1 VDGVFI
7 GSNMSRPMVAGG
19 CDGQSG
25 GGTWTDLGGPIVD
38 GFGHT
43 GAMAP
48 AIALTWPTR
57 PTDELSTDVHRIIHA
72 VTALGGAVGW
82 LEPPSQPETDAW
94 LLPLLEEVGRGD
106 AAFCIA
112 SVDGAAAAFGCWR
125 RDQGPIFAHRAQVSK
140 VMAHPD
146 ARGLGLGELIV
157 TSLVGH
163 ARTSGIETLRLS
175 ARGNNHLA
183 IELYQ
188 RLGFQVWGRLPN
200 SIEVGDLRFDDVHLY
215 LQFDRPA
222 PVTLLGSSPEGPGA
236 SAAPVAPQ

>member
-1 VDGVFI
+1 
-7 GSNMSRPMVAGG
+7 
-19 CDGQSG
+19 
-25 GGTWTDLGGPIVD
+25 
-38 GFGHT
+38 
-43 GAMAP
+43 MAP
-48 AIALTWPTR
+48 EIALTWPNS
-57 PTDELSTDVHRIIHA
+57 PTDLLSTDVHRIIHA

-82 LEPPSQPETDAW
+82 LEPPSQHESDAW
-94 LLPLLEEVGRGD
+94 LLPVLQEVGRGD
-106 AAFCIA
+106 AAFCVA
-112 SVDGAAAAFGCWR
+112 STDGMSAAFGCWR
-125 RDQGPIFAHRAQVSK
+125 RDPGPIFAHRAQVSK

-157 TSLVGH
+157 SSLVGQ

-200 SIEVGDLRFDDVHLY
+200 SIEVGNLRFDDVHLY

-222 PVTLLGSSPEGPGA
+222 TVTLLGSSPEGPGF
-236 SAAPVAPQ
+236 SAAPCAGQ

>member
-1 VDGVFI
+1 
-7 GSNMSRPMVAGG
+7 
-19 CDGQSG
+19 
-25 GGTWTDLGGPIVD
+25 
-38 GFGHT
+38 
-43 GAMAP
+43 MAP
-48 AIALTWPTR
+48 EIALTWPTA

-82 LEPPSQPETDAW
+82 LEPPSRDESDAW
-94 LLPLLEEVGRGD
+94 LLPLLEEVARGD
-106 AAFCIA
+106 AALCVA
-112 SVDGAAAAFGCWR
+112 STDGAPAAFGCWR
-125 RDQGPIFAHRAQVSK
+125 RDPGPIFAHRAQVSK

-157 TSLVGH
+157 SSLVGH

-200 SIEVGDLRFDDVHLY
+200 AIEVGNLRFDDVHLY

-222 PVTLLGSSPEGPGA
+222 TVTLVGSSPEGPG
-236 SAAPVAPQ
+236 SSDAPVPTQ

>member
-1 VDGVFI
+1 
-7 GSNMSRPMVAGG
+7 
-19 CDGQSG
+19 
-25 GGTWTDLGGPIVD
+25 
-38 GFGHT
+38 
-43 GAMAP
+43 MAP
-48 AIALTWPTR
+48 EIALTWPNS
-57 PTDELSTDVHRIIHA
+57 PTDPLSTDIHRIIHA

-82 LEPPSQPETDAW
+82 LEPPSRGESDGW
-94 LLPLLEEVGRGD
+94 LLPVLEEVARGD
-106 AAFCIA
+106 AALCVGSA
-112 SVDGAAAAFGCWR
+112 DGVSAAFGCWR
-125 RDQGPIFAHRAQVSK
+125 RDPGPIFAHRAQVSK

-157 TSLVGH
+157 SSLVGQ

-222 PVTLLGSSPEGPGA
+222 TVTLLGSSPEGPGF
-236 SAAPVAPQ
+236 SAAPVAGQ

>member
-1 VDGVFI
+1 
-7 GSNMSRPMVAGG
+7 
-19 CDGQSG
+19 
-25 GGTWTDLGGPIVD
+25 
-38 GFGHT
+38 
-43 GAMAP
+43 MAP
-48 AIALTWPTR
+48 EIALTWPAS
-57 PTDELSTDVHRIIHA
+57 PSDELSAHVHRIIHA

-82 LEPPSQPETDAW
+82 LEPPDREQTDAW
-94 LLPLLEEVGRGD
+94 LLPLLDEVGRGD
-106 AAFCIA
+106 AALCVA
-112 SVDGAAAAFGCWR
+112 TPGATEPDATPAALGCWR
-125 RDQGPIFAHRAQVSK
+125 RDPGPIFAHRAQVSK

-146 ARGLGLGELIV
+146 ARGLGTGELIV
-157 TSLVGH
+157 SSLVSQ

-222 PVTLLGSSPEGPGA
+222 TVTLLGSSPEGPGF
-236 SAAPVAPQ
+236 SAAPVAGQ